1 MFSNLGK
8 SFTFLLFG
16 CFSAF
21 CAADAF
27 AQNKQPEH
35 IPSLESPSAILNS
48 PPDAEVRADS
58 EKSQTDDPLKP
69 PRSVQ
74 TTEKREK
81 IISEDKS
88 DVEKEKLEP
97 LNFNRQG
104 GINNFRC
111 NFSSTEDRKRRF
123 LFNEAAIARAER
135 FSFRP
140 PLAASFG
147 DLKNPAAPGDAAT
160 VQNGK
165 TEGFHWRSAI
175 GQSLM
180 FLAVQHGYAFT
191 QPKTR
196 EALKGKF
203 WKDYVASVKSLSGWE
218 DGGRFFTNYIAHPMQ
233 GAFTGF
239 IYVQND
245 PKGLKQQFG
254 ASGDYWRSRLK
265 AMAWS
270 AAWSTQFEIGPLSQ
284 ASIGNV
290 GLKGKQTWGDIVV
303 TPTVGTAMLVSEDAI
318 DRFVMKRI
326 ERATGNFYV
335 RIFSRMLLN
344 PTRTVANLFRFKE
357 PWYRDRPREH

>member
-1 MFSNLGK
+1 MFSNWGK

-16 CFSAF
+16 CLCVF

-27 AQNKQPEH
+27 AQNKQPEQ
-35 IPSLESPSAILNS
+35 IPSLESSSEILKS
-48 PPDAEVRADS
+48 SPDAEVRTDS
-58 EKSQTDDPLKP
+58 EKSQTDDPP
-69 PRSVQ
+69 NAPRSVQ
-74 TTEKREK
+74 TTENGEK
-81 IISEDKS
+81 IIFEDKS

-97 LNFNRQG
+97 LNFNRQS
-104 GINNFRC
+104 GINDFRN
-111 NFSSTEDRKRRF
+111 NFSLTAERKRQF
-123 LFNEAAIARAER
+123 VFNDAATARAGG

-140 PLAASFG
+140 PLAASFD
-147 DLKNPAAPGDAAT
+147 DLKNPAAPGDAGGA
-160 VQNGK
+160 QNGK

-203 WKDYVASVKSLSGWE
+203 WKDYVKSVKSLNRWD

-239 IYVQND
+239 IQIQND

-270 AAWSTQFEIGPLSQ
+270 AAWSTQFEIGPVSQ

-303 TPTVGTAMLVSEDAI
+303 TPTVGTAMLISEDAI

-326 ERATGNFYV
+326 ERATENFHV
-335 RIFSRMLLN
+335 RIFSRMLLS
-344 PTRTVANLFRFKE
+344 PTRTIANLFRFKT
-357 PWYRDRPREH
+357 PWYRDRPPEH

>member
-1 MFSNLGK
+1 MFSNLRK

-16 CFSAF
+16 CLCAFS
-21 CAADAF
+21 AADAF
-27 AQNKQPEH
+27 AQNKQPEQ
-35 IPSLESPSAILNS
+35 IPSLESSSEILQSSA
-48 PPDAEVRADS
+48 DAEVRADLD
-58 EKSQTDDPLKP
+58 KSQTDDPP
-69 PRSVQ
+69 NAPRPVQ
-74 TTEKREK
+74 TTGNGEK

-88 DVEKEKLEP
+88 DVETEKLEP
-97 LNFNRQG
+97 LNSNRQS
-104 GINNFRC
+104 GINDFRN
-111 NFSSTEDRKRRF
+111 NFSSTVERKGRF
-123 LFNEAAIARAER
+123 AFNDAAIARAGR

-147 DLKNPAAPGDAAT
+147 DLKNPASPGDAAT

-165 TEGFHWRSAI
+165 AGGFRWRSAI

-180 FLAVQHGYAFT
+180 FLAVQHGYAVT

-203 WKDYVASVKSLSGWE
+203 WRDYVDSVKSLSKWD

-254 ASGDYWRSRLK
+254 TSKDYWRSRLK

-270 AAWSTQFEIGPLSQ
+270 AAWSTQFEIGPVSQ

-326 ERATGNFYV
+326 ERATSNFYV
-335 RIFSRMLLN
+335 RIFGRMLLS
-344 PTRTVANLFRFKE
+344 PTRTVANLFRFKT
-357 PWYRDRPREH
+357 PWYRDRPPEH